1 MSVTAVR
8 GKDWVFNAF
17 WVACGESNAPKCSIS
32 IPITSIFRD
41 GKPFKT
47 LGTDELGL
55 VKRIMLEDVPM
66 ERNDSERSF
75 RGYSVKTIRALRKL
89 LLEYSLGAGYMQ
101 VQEEI
106 GQEPYICNVRIIS
119 IIALCRLISLNT
131 LHSCHL
137 LAVFCV
143 PCRLSTWTDRS
154 KSLPCAHL
162 TPC

>member
-47 LGTDELGL
+47 LGTDEAGL
-55 VKRIMLEDVPM
+55 VKRIMLEDIAM
-66 ERNDSERSF
+66 ERSDNERSF
-75 RGYSVKTIRALRKL
+75 RGYAVKTIRALRKL

-106 GQEPYICNVRIIS
+106 GQEPFICNVRHCS
-119 IIALCRLISLNT
+119 CRCICT
-131 LHSCHL
+131 LFS
-137 LAVFCV
+137 
-143 PCRLSTWTDRS
+143 
-154 KSLPCAHL
+154 
-162 TPC
+162 